1 MPCFGMYKVLET
13 SDIRRSD
20 VRLAHAC
27 LAFCQQPAA
36 ILRLTSKAV
45 IRNPSTVYRSSHLMT
60 SNVLTHGSR

>member
-36 ILRLTSKAV
+36 ILRLT
-45 IRNPSTVYRSSHLMT
+45 
-60 SNVLTHGSR
+60 GSVKYFV